1 MDFKNNIINIFENA
15 TFNEKYGNDI
25 SITIVLIIITIFVTV
40 YFLILGTIKSQRAV
54 WENNKCNPFFMP
66 FASIITDNKDSEG
79 KYKNNYNE
87 ENFNQCLNELNY
99 EVGSSFKTPLDSML
113 TFIMGIFNF
122 AASVVNQIF
131 SFFLYLL
138 NLILEFFKLLIG
150 YVADL
155 INRSNVVLQNFMSI
169 IYFLLDTID
178 IIKYTIM
185 NLFEFL
191 ALGFFL
197 LVSKFGLVFVIP
209 SVATFILLSMIAAIA
224 AIMAALFGW
233 LPFGGGVPFIVA
245 ASITALFVISS
256 FIIMV
261 FFILLFIII
270 SKGVKKAFCESKIM
284 PNIPCD

>member
-1 MDFKNNIINIFENA
+1 MDFKNNIINIFENIG
-15 TFNEKYGNDI
+15 FNEKYGNDI
-25 SITIVLIIITIFVTV
+25 TITIVLIIITIFVTG

-54 WENNKCNPFFMP
+54 WEKNKCNPFFMP
-66 FASIITDNKDSEG
+66 FASIINDNKDLKGEN
-79 KYKNNYNE
+79 KNSYTK

-99 EVGSSFKTPLDSML
+99 EVGGAFKTPLDSML

-122 AASVVNQIF
+122 AGSVVNQIF

-138 NLILEFFKLLIG
+138 NLILDFFKLLTD

-155 INRSNVVLQNFMSI
+155 VNRSNVVLQNFMSI
-169 IYFLLDTID
+169 INFLLDTID
-178 IIKYTIM
+178 VIKYTLM

-209 SVATFILLSMIAAIA
+209 SVSTYILLSLIAAIA
-224 AIMAALFGW
+224 VILAIIMAS
-233 LPFGGGVPFIVA
+233 VPFVGGFFVGQAVIATLFAIVA
-245 ASITALFVISS
+245 

-261 FFILLFIII
+261 FFICLFIII
-270 SKGVKKAFCESKIM
+270 SKGVKKAFCKAKLI

>member
-15 TFNEKYGNDI
+15 SFNEKYGNDI
-25 SITIVLIIITIFVTV
+25 SITIVLIIITIFVTA
-40 YFLILGTIKSQRAV
+40 YFIILGTIKSQRAV

-66 FASIITDNKDSEG
+66 FASIITNNEDSKG
-79 KYKNNYNE
+79 TYKNSYNE

-113 TFIMGIFNF
+113 TFIMSIFNF

-138 NLILEFFKLLIG
+138 NLILEFFKLLLG

-155 INRSNVVLQNFMSI
+155 TNRSNVVLQNFMSI

-224 AIMAALFGW
+224 AILAIIMSS
-233 LPFGGGVPFIVA
+233 VPFVGAYFWGQA
-245 ASITALFVISS
+245 AITALFAIAG

-261 FFILLFIII
+261 FFIALFIII

>member
-54 WENNKCNPFFMP
+54 WEKNKCNPFFMP
-66 FASIITDNKDSEG
+66 FASIITDNKDSKGE
-79 KYKNNYNE
+79 YKNSYSE

-99 EVGSSFKTPLDSML
+99 EVGGAFKTPLDSML

-138 NLILEFFKLLIG
+138 NLILDFFKLLTG

-155 INRSNVVLQNFMSI
+155 VNRSNVVLQNFMAI
-169 IYFLLDTID
+169 INFLLDTID
-178 IIKYTIM
+178 VIKYTLM

-209 SVATFILLSMIAAIA
+209 SVATYIILSLIAAIA

-233 LPFGGGVPFIVA
+233 LPFGGGIPFIVA
-245 ASITALFVISS
+245 ASITALFVIVA

-261 FFILLFIII
+261 FFIALFIIL
-270 SKGVKKAFCESKIM
+270 SKGVKKAFCKAKLI
-284 PNIPCD
+284 PNIPC